1 MAFMLNFNKT
11 CRHGTTMTTKR
22 GSLQTLTHLL
32 SLKIMLRMWNDD
44 DDEERI
50 PPDPDS
56 FIIAENNATDVEYSF
71 AGRFLFAIRVPSGP
85 LV

>member
-32 SLKIMLRMWNDD
+32 SLKIMLRMWN
-44 DDEERI
+44 I
-50 PPDPDS
+50 VLPAGFCLPSGYPP
-56 FIIAENNATDVEYSF
+56 
-71 AGRFLFAIRVPSGP
+71 VPSFRREDFAVFCIRCCTVGRN
-85 LV
+85 V